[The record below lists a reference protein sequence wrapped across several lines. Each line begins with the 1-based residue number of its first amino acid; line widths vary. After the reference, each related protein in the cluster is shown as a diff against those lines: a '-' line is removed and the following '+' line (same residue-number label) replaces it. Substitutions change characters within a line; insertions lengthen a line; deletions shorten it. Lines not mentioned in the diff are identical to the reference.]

1 MGIGKLPV
9 SIICWEV
16 LMPSVHSYKYSMEET
31 ARYASLADEVMSN
44 CDMLVVNGHNC
55 GLRVSNKALHVKQGS
70 LLGVEREP
78 IIYYKGVVPIRTIVL
93 LGRSGIISL
102 EALHWC
108 KEQNI
113 SLVML
118 DGVGNVLYSLSP
130 ESESNAK
137 LRRAQYQAID
147 TGMAGFIA
155 RELVR
160 RKVQSQI
167 DTLKSLFPEY
177 TKMGRELKPV
187 WKMLED
193 GLPDLKHMT
202 EILDIQMLEA
212 RSAVHY
218 WEAFKGLPLY
228 WTPRDEDRVPP
239 HWLTISER
247 MGSMSV
253 GPGAK
258 SARNPFH
265 AALNYLYGVAEHLL
279 LCSIYTAGL
288 DPSCG
293 FLHADV
299 VNRNSLVYDLIEP
312 HRSEIDAKV
321 LGFFNRTML
330 RAGDVTLLPQGQITL
345 NKELCRYLI
354 VSCLPD
360 AKKLGTTVAWLV
372 KTLAK

>member
-1 MGIGKLPV
+1 
-9 SIICWEV
+9 
-16 LMPSVHSYKYSMEET
+16 MEEEV
-31 ARYASLADEVMSN
+31 RFASLADDVMANS
-44 CDMLVVNGHNC
+44 DTLVLNGHNC
-55 GLRVSNKALHVKQGS
+55 SLRVSNSALHVKQGK
-70 LLGVEREP
+70 LMGVDREP
-78 IIYYKGVVPIRTIVL
+78 IIYYKGVVPIRTIVIM
-93 LGRSGIISL
+93 GRSGTISV
-102 EALHWC
+102 EAFHWC

-155 RELVR
+155 RELVQ
-160 RKVQSQI
+160 RKVQSQV

-177 TKMGRELKPV
+177 MKMGRELKPV

-193 GLPDLKHMT
+193 SLPDLKRMT
-202 EILDIQMLEA
+202 EVLDIQMLEA

-239 HWLTISER
+239 HWQSISER

-279 LCSIYTAGL
+279 LCSILAAGL

-312 HRSEIDAKV
+312 HRSEVDAKV

-330 RAGDVTLLPQGQITL
+330 RAGDVILLPQGQIML
-345 NKELCRYLI
+345 NKELSRYLI

-360 AKKLGTTVAWLV
+360 AKKLGNTVSWLV
-372 KTLAK
+372 KCLMK